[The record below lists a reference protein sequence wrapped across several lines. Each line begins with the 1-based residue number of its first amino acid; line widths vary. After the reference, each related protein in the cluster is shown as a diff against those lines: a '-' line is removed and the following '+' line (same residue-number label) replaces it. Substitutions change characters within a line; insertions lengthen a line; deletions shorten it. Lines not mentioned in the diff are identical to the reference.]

1 MCVQEGRGLL
11 EILLILPSSPGGL
24 RVVLEQELN
33 LYRRFPSAHLCQG
46 KPLLA
51 PTCYPGK
58 CLQLA
63 NLWAWPS
70 AVLLHIQTEQ
80 GVVRPKPR
88 PQQDRNKLT
97 WQNDK
102 TNFLDPNF
110 YGTLLRTFAKLQKFP
125 LPIFKCLFY
134 TPCVLLVLL
143 FTLAPKSIGLFGLGI
158 LVGRR
163 K

>member
-1 MCVQEGRGLL
+1 MQGRGLL
-11 EILLILPSSPGGL
+11 EILLICPSSPGGF

-33 LYRRFPSAHLCQG
+33 LYRRFPSAHLCPG

-63 NLWAWPS
+63 NLWAWSS

-88 PQQDRNKLT
+88 PQQDKNKLT
-97 WQNDK
+97 WQNK
-102 TNFLDPNF
+102 LSGPKCLWNT
-110 YGTLLRTFAKLQKFP
+110 TQIFAKLQKFP
-125 LPIFKCLFY
+125 LPIFKCLFH
-134 TPCVLLVLL
+134 TPCILLVLL